1 MPAFLQ
7 TSCSEDRRFNY
18 GFYIATKRQLVFGT
32 PQDGLENKL
41 HASEKQLPNLFLT
54 PRWPRQSI
62 KSAKLIIEK
71 VCVCVHVCNHC
82 NHSELTGLIDSH
94 RCGHYKLLHY
104 SMKASVLFIYLFYFC
119 W

>member
-71 VCVCVHVCNHC
+71 VCVCVCMCVITVITQ
-82 NHSELTGLIDSH
+82 SSLGLLTATAVVITNY
-94 RCGHYKLLHY
+94 CII
-104 SMKASVLFIYLFYFC
+104 V
-119 W
+119 